1 MTSPPLPNPFQDDR
15 LTNADAFDPT
25 LDVPTVHQEASVYL
39 LESIARISKLRQ
51 PDGKAKIAVVLS
63 IPGVGKT
70 HVIGRVQ
77 HYLGDRAVFVFV
89 PQVEQHG
96 SPTKHVHWHVL
107 KRLFG
112 AAPDERPLIHSL
124 LARLC
129 QHSFRQ
135 YFDAL
140 PHTVKDQHKSIRE
153 RLDDASIEP
162 ILELVNAV
170 KEPGPFVALG
180 DSIAARY
187 PGLHNT
193 AIRALALGWSSC
205 RDDAWRWLRGEQ
217 VDEKRL
223 AQLKLP
229 SSPPDMTAVLKTLA
243 GMLHA
248 LRIPVVICCDQ
259 SEQLLKTPSALNEF
273 TTALMGWVDSIP
285 NLVLAITFLKDD
297 WKKMNESFQSFCDRA
312 HCLALE
318 PLKGE
323 QAVELIGKRIAAWP
337 GARPEKG
344 RLWPFPE
351 QGIQQLA
358 SKGVLYPRGLL
369 KRCSSALET
378 WLAKRSLQT
387 IDIEK
392 DSQQPREELFRQEW
406 NQTLAAVRKEQI
418 AAEDLQEER
427 LFRSAREALVQLQ
440 LAKTPVAGMDVLQL
454 QDDTI
459 KKQFALHVKL
469 GVHGS
474 NQAFPVVVAV
484 TKLTGGIPLTSFL
497 KALAD
502 ALLPPVAGAILIRPR
517 AKMTMGEKAE
527 GRKIFEK
534 LKAAGKLRLYDLEE
548 HRTAFEQMECYL
560 RLLDRAAQ
568 KEMVLGQQT
577 VTVDE
582 FRELATRTKIVDG
595 LDLFEKTCAGWVQAP
610 TRVVA
615 SVEVGRREPS
625 VPAMVGAAAVDSNV
639 ARSASIQE
647 PQAAMLPRKSGDSD
661 DTWANSLLHALSG
674 KLNEFGQ
681 KVEPIGVQPGPT
693 FVRFKL
699 KPLGR
704 TSIGKIRN
712 HANDLRTHIAA
723 IADVPI
729 ISDQPGFI
737 SIDIRRP
744 DRQTIG
750 LAECL
755 ASVPAAL
762 AQRPAFPVGVDVAGK
777 PHWLDLAEP
786 ATCHILAAG
795 TTGSGKSEFLKAM
808 IAALAAR
815 LSPLELQFVLIDPKR
830 VTFNFAGGSP
840 YLLRPVAN
848 TVEEAMSLVQECFA
862 ETERRYKILQGKGM
876 EHVGQLKGRDA
887 LPRRVVV
894 LDEFADLMAERESKR
909 ELEGSLK
916 RIGALARAAGIHLVL
931 ATQRPDK
938 DVITSLLKA
947 NLPTRICL
955 RVDGERNSK
964 IVLDEVGGENLLGN
978 GDLFWKHGS
987 GMIRLQGAFVPKQE
1001 LEKLLRIESL

>member
-25 LDVPTVHQEASVYL
+25 LDVPTVHAEASYYL
-39 LESIARISKLRQ
+39 LESIARVSKIRQ

-77 HYLGDRAVFVFV
+77 HHLGDQAVFVFV

-140 PHTVKDQHKSIRE
+140 PHTVKEQHKSIRE
-153 RLDDASIEP
+153 RLDGPGIQP
-162 ILELVNAV
+162 ILELVNAA

-180 DSIAARY
+180 NSIAARY

-193 AIRALALGWSSC
+193 AIRALVLGWSSC

-229 SSPPDMTAVLKTLA
+229 PSPPDMTAVLKTLT
-243 GMLHA
+243 GILHA
-248 LRIPVVICCDQ
+248 LKIPVVICCDQ
-259 SEQLLKTPSALNEF
+259 SEQLLKIPSALNEF

-312 HCLALE
+312 HCL
-318 PLKGE
+318 PLAPLQGE
-323 QAVELIGKRIAAWP
+323 QAVELISKRIAAWP
-337 GARPEKG
+337 GARPKKG
-344 RLWPFPE
+344 RLWPFSE

-369 KRCSSALET
+369 KRCKSALDT
-378 WLAKRSLQT
+378 WLAKRTVQP
-387 IDIEK
+387 IDVGEEENK
-392 DSQQPREELFRQEW
+392 PREELFRQEW
-406 NQTLAAVRKEQI
+406 NQTLATVRKEQI
-418 AAEDLQEER
+418 VAEALQEER

-440 LAKTPVAGMDVLQL
+440 LAKAPVAGMDVLQL
-454 QDDTI
+454 QEDTI
-459 KKQFALHVKL
+459 KKQLALHIKL

-474 NQAFPVVVAV
+474 SEALPVVLAV
-484 TKLTGGIPLTSFL
+484 TKLTGGIPLTAFFKSL
-497 KALAD
+497 DD
-502 ALLPPVAGAILIRPR
+502 AVMPPVAGAILIRPR
-517 AKMTMGEKAE
+517 AKMTLNEKAE
-527 GRKIFEK
+527 GRKVFEK
-534 LKAAGKLRLYDLEE
+534 LKTAGKLRLYDLEE
-548 HRTAFEQMECYL
+548 HQTAFEQMECYL
-560 RLLDRAAQ
+560 RLLDRAEQ
-568 KEMVLGQQT
+568 KEMVLGRET
-577 VTVDE
+577 VTVSE

-595 LDLFEKTCAGWVQAP
+595 LDFFEKTCAGWLHAP
-610 TRVVA
+610 AKVA
-615 SVEVGRREPS
+615 ATVEVGPRAPL
-625 VPAMVGAAAVDSNV
+625 VAAAVGTFAGDSNGV
-639 ARSASIQE
+639 RAAIIQE
-647 PQAAMLPRKSGDSD
+647 PPATSRPQESGDSD
-661 DTWANSLLHALSG
+661 DTWADLLLRALSA

-723 IADVPI
+723 ISDVPI

-755 ASVPAAL
+755 ASAPAGL
-762 AQRPAFPVGVDVAGK
+762 RQRPAFPVGVDVAGK

-808 IAALAAR
+808 IAALASR

-830 VTFNFAGGSP
+830 VTFNFAGDSP

-848 TVEEAMSLVQECFA
+848 TVEEAMSLVQECFT
-862 ETERRYKILQGKGM
+862 ETERRYKILQGKGL
-876 EHVGQLKGRDA
+876 EHVGQLKGHDA
-887 LPRRVVV
+887 LPWRVVV

-938 DVITSLLKA
+938 DVVTSLLKA

-964 IVLDEVGGENLLGN
+964 IVLDEEGGENLLGN

-1001 LEKLLRIESL
+1001 VEKLLRIEST